1 MTITLYTHR
10 WLLLA
15 SSPRSPPAPRGCRG
29 RGEAHRG
36 RGDAL
41 EMGKLAE
48 KEGCKPSVR
57 TYLTDHYKLP
67 PQGEIFRS
75 SCWEG
80 KTPPFSHCLSL
91 LSSPSS
97 FFKKRK
103 AS

>member
-10 WLLLA
+10 RLLLA

-48 KEGCKPSVR
+48 KEGCKQASNLSYR
-57 TYLTDHYKLP
+57 S
-67 PQGEIFRS
+67 PQVA
-75 SCWEG
+75 
-80 KTPPFSHCLSL
+80 
-91 LSSPSS
+91 SPW
-97 FFKKRK
+97 
-103 AS
+103 